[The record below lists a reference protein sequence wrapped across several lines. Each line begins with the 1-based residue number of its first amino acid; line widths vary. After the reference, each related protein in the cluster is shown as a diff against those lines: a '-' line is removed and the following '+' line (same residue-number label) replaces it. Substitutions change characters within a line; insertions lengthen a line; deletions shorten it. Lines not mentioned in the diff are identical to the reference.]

1 MEELIMYATDLMC
14 ELDEIQEE
22 TDTIVAQRIELM
34 NQWGNRDVDHIEIG
48 ARIQAL
54 DSILSTN
61 YKLMSE
67 NYAELKRIDKELGL
81 CMAEAV
87 ADGEDNDDDLEEDY

>member
-1 MEELIMYATDLMC
+1 MEELLMYATDLMC

-22 TDTIVAQRIELM
+22 TDTIVQQRVELM
-34 NQWGNRDVDHIEIG
+34 NSWNAPDGDPIEIG

-54 DSILSTN
+54 DSILRTN

-67 NYAELKRIDKELGL
+67 NYAELKRADKEIGFCL
-81 CMAEAV
+81 AEEPP
-87 ADGEDNDDDLEEDY
+87 DEGDDLEEDY